1 MYLCTVMN
9 EVLISIGS
17 NINKEKN
24 LAVCQQL
31 LNASFDCIH
40 YSDISITVPYGNN
53 YQDNF
58 INQLA
63 MILTNDEKNVVS
75 NILKSIEKK
84 IGRVPEDKNLGIVKI
99 DVDIIIW
106 NNNVIKTEDITRS
119 YVKDLISTLP
129 SVDNLKYLNL

>member
-24 LAVCQQL
+24 LTVCQQL
-31 LNASFDCIH
+31 LNASFDCIQ

-106 NNNVIKTEDITRS
+106 NNNVIKPEDITRS